1 MIQGHSGLCLGAEQF
16 SFRPSLV
23 PSVTVVLLRFSDR
36 WERGEGR
43 LASQAQASSS
53 PFAGGTAMA
62 GRADKGRSS
71 PGAQAPSHTGSCQT
85 GTVGRENPSSTKPAD
100 RPAVYRERGA
110 RLEQRCYFMKRTRE
124 HNQRD

>member
-1 MIQGHSGLCLGAEQF
+1 MFVRDSCSKQLDSDRLAAYVPQF

-71 PGAQAPSHTGSCQT
+71 QVPQLS
-85 GTVGRENPSSTKPAD
+85 
-100 RPAVYRERGA
+100 
-110 RLEQRCYFMKRTRE
+110 
-124 HNQRD
+124 